1 MGVWPS
7 GKGNCLLSSRPKVR
21 ILPPSYASVAYGLE
35 PPPYKGQDRVQVTAE
50 VPARLAQLEAGNGF
64 KLHQVSVRTR
74 GRVLV
79 KEFTFLP
86 LCYNEDELSD
96 EWVVAT

>member
-1 MGVWPS
+1 
-7 GKGNCLLSSRPKVR
+7 
-21 ILPPSYASVAYGLE
+21 
-35 PPPYKGQDRVQVTAE
+35 
-50 VPARLAQLEAGNGF
+50 
-64 KLHQVSVRTR
+64 
-74 GRVLV
+74 LV